1 MTMDSGVRNMLD
13 ERDRIIIEMLTRDAR
28 TPFTEI
34 AKVLGISETAVRKRV
49 KALEEAGVIKQ
60 YTAVVDPSR
69 LGYNLV
75 SLTGID
81 TLPEKIFEVANKL
94 KEFEFVRKVYLTS
107 GDHMIM
113 AEVWA
118 RDGEDLSDI
127 ISNRIGKIE
136 GVVKVCPAIIL
147 EKLK

>member
-1 MTMDSGVRNMLD
+1 MLD
-13 ERDRIIIEMLTRDAR
+13 ERDKIIIEMLTKDAR

-60 YTAVVDPSR
+60 YTVIIDPSK

-75 SLTGID
+75 SLTGVD
-81 TLPEKIFEVANKL
+81 TMPEKIFEVAAKL
-94 KEFEFVRKVYLTS
+94 KEFEFVRNVYLTS

-113 AEVWA
+113 TEVWA
-118 RDGEDLSDI
+118 KDGEDLSDI
-127 ISNRIGKIE
+127 ISNKIGKID
-136 GVVKVCPAIIL
+136 GVTKVCPAIIL

>member
-1 MTMDSGVRNMLD
+1 MLD
-13 ERDRIIIEMLTRDAR
+13 ERDRVIIEMLTKDAR

-60 YTAVVDPSR
+60 YTVVIDPSK

-75 SLTGID
+75 SLTGVD
-81 TLPEKIFEVANKL
+81 TLPERIFEVANKL
-94 KEFEFVRKVYLTS
+94 KEFDFVRRVYLTS

-113 AEVWA
+113 TEVWA
-118 RDGEDLSDI
+118 KNGEDLSDI
-127 ISNRIGKIE
+127 ISNKIGKID
-136 GVVKVCPAIIL
+136 GVTKVCPAIIL
-147 EKLK
+147 EKFK

>member
-1 MTMDSGVRNMLD
+1 MLD
-13 ERDRIIIEMLTRDAR
+13 ERDRIIIDMLTRDAR

-34 AKVLGISETAVRKRV
+34 AKALGISETAVRKRV
-49 KALEEAGVIKQ
+49 KALEEAGVIHQ
-60 YTAVVDPSR
+60 YTIVVEPSK

-75 SLTGID
+75 SLTGVD
-81 TLPEKIFEVANKL
+81 TLPEKIFDVAAKL
-94 KEFEFVRKVYLTS
+94 QEFEFVRKVYLTS

-113 AEVWA
+113 TEVWA

-127 ISNRIGKIE
+127 ISNKIGKIE
-136 GVVKVCPAIIL
+136 GVTKVCPAIIL

>member
-1 MTMDSGVRNMLD
+1 MLD
-13 ERDRIIIEMLTRDAR
+13 ERDKIIIDMLTRDAR

-49 KALEEAGVIKQ
+49 KALEEAGVIRQ
-60 YTAVVDPSR
+60 YTIVVDPSK

-75 SLTGID
+75 SLTGVD

-94 KEFEFVRKVYLTS
+94 KEFEFVRNVYLTS

-113 AEVWA
+113 AEIWA
-118 RDGEDLSDI
+118 KDGEDLSDI
-127 ISNRIGKIE
+127 ISNKIGKLN
-136 GVVKVCPAIIL
+136 GVTKVCPAIIL

>member
-1 MTMDSGVRNMLD
+1 MLD
-13 ERDRIIIEMLTRDAR
+13 ERDKIIIDMLTRDAR

-49 KALEEAGVIKQ
+49 KALEEAGVIRQ
-60 YTAVVDPSR
+60 YTIMVDPSK

-75 SLTGID
+75 SLTGVD

-94 KEFEFVRKVYLTS
+94 KEFEFVRNVYLTS

-113 AEVWA
+113 AEIWA
-118 RDGEDLSDI
+118 KDGEDLSDI
-127 ISNRIGKIE
+127 ISNKIGKLD
-136 GVVKVCPAIIL
+136 GVTKVCPAIIL

>member
-1 MTMDSGVRNMLD
+1 MLD
-13 ERDRIIIEMLTRDAR
+13 ERDKIIIEMLTKDAR

-34 AKVLGISETAVRKRV
+34 AKVLCISETAVRKRV
-49 KALEEAGVIKQ
+49 NALEKAGVIRQ
-60 YTAVVDPSR
+60 YTIVVNPSK

-75 SLTGID
+75 SLTGVD
-81 TLPEKIFEVANKL
+81 TLPEKIFEVAEKL
-94 KEFEFVRKVYLTS
+94 KEFEFVKEVYLTS

-118 RDGEDLSDI
+118 KDGEDLSDI
-127 ISNRIGKIE
+127 ISNRIGRIE
-136 GVVKVCPAIIL
+136 GVTKVCPAIIL

>member
-1 MTMDSGVRNMLD
+1 MLD
-13 ERDRIIIEMLTRDAR
+13 ERDKIIIDMLTKDAR

-49 KALEEAGVIKQ
+49 RALEEAGVIRQ
-60 YTAVVDPSR
+60 YTIVVDPSK

-75 SLTGID
+75 SLTGVD

-94 KEFEFVRKVYLTS
+94 KEFEFVREVYLTS

-118 RDGEDLSDI
+118 KDGEDLSEI
-127 ISNRIGKIE
+127 ISNKIGRLE
-136 GVVKVCPAIIL
+136 GVTKVCPAIIL

>member
-1 MTMDSGVRNMLD
+1 MLD
-13 ERDRIIIEMLTRDAR
+13 ERDRIILEMLTKDAR

-60 YTAVVDPSR
+60 YTVVVDPAK

-75 SLTGID
+75 SITGID
-81 TLPEKIFEVANKL
+81 TKPEKIFEVASKL
-94 KEFEFVRKVYLTS
+94 KEFDFVKHIYLTS

-113 AEVWA
+113 TEIWA
-118 RDGEDLSDI
+118 KDGEHLSEI
-127 ISNRIGKIE
+127 ISEKIGRID
-136 GVVKVCPAIIL
+136 GVLKVCPAIIL
-147 EKLK
+147 EKMK

>member
-1 MTMDSGVRNMLD
+1 MLD
-13 ERDRIIIEMLTRDAR
+13 ERDKIIIEMLTKDAR

-60 YTAVVDPSR
+60 YTIVIDPSK

-75 SLTGID
+75 SLTGVD
-81 TLPEKIFEVANKL
+81 TMPEKIFEVAAKL
-94 KEFEFVRKVYLTS
+94 KDFEFVRNVYLTS

-113 AEVWA
+113 TEVWA
-118 RDGEDLSDI
+118 KDGEDLSDI
-127 ISNRIGKIE
+127 ISNKIGKID
-136 GVVKVCPAIIL
+136 GVTKVCPAIIL

>member
-1 MTMDSGVRNMLD
+1 MLD
-13 ERDRIIIEMLTRDAR
+13 ERDKIIIDMLTKDAR

-49 KALEEAGVIKQ
+49 KALEEAGVIRQ
-60 YTAVVDPSR
+60 YTIVVDPSK

-75 SLTGID
+75 SLTGVD

-94 KEFEFVRKVYLTS
+94 KEFEFVRNVYLTS

-118 RDGEDLSDI
+118 KDGEDLSDI
-127 ISNRIGKIE
+127 ISNRIGKLN
-136 GVVKVCPAIIL
+136 GVTKVCPAIIL

>member
-1 MTMDSGVRNMLD
+1 MLD
-13 ERDRIIIEMLTRDAR
+13 ERDRIIIEMLTKDAR

-49 KALEEAGVIKQ
+49 KALEEAGVIRQ
-60 YTAVVDPSR
+60 YTVVVDPSK

-75 SLTGID
+75 SLTGVD
-81 TLPEKIFEVANKL
+81 TLPEKIFEVASKL
-94 KEFEFVRKVYLTS
+94 KELEFVRSVYLTS

-118 RDGEDLSDI
+118 KDGEDLSDI
-127 ISNRIGKIE
+127 ISNKIGSID
-136 GVVKVCPAIIL
+136 GVTKVCPAIIL

>member
-1 MTMDSGVRNMLD
+1 MLD
-13 ERDRIIIEMLTRDAR
+13 ERDRIIIEMLTKDAR

-49 KALEEAGVIKQ
+49 KALEEAGVIRQ
-60 YTAVVDPSR
+60 YTVVVDPSK

-75 SLTGID
+75 SLTGVD
-81 TLPEKIFEVANKL
+81 TLPERIFDVASKL
-94 KEFEFVRKVYLTS
+94 KEFEFVRSVYLTS

-113 AEVWA
+113 TEVWA
-118 RDGEDLSDI
+118 KDGEDLSDI
-127 ISNRIGKIE
+127 ISNKIGKID
-136 GVVKVCPAIIL
+136 GVTKVCPAIIL

>member
-1 MTMDSGVRNMLD
+1 MEVRNLLD
-13 ERDRIIIEMLTRDAR
+13 ERDKVIIDMLTKDAR

-60 YTAVVDPSR
+60 YTVLIDPSR

-75 SLTGID
+75 SLTGVD
-81 TLPEKIFEVANKL
+81 TLPEKIFEVAEKL
-94 KEFEFVRKVYLTS
+94 KEFEFVRNLYLTS

-113 AEVWA
+113 TEIWA
-118 RDGEDLSDI
+118 KNGEDLSDI
-127 ISNRIGKIE
+127 ISNKIGKIP
-136 GVVKVCPAIIL
+136 GVTKVCPAIIL
-147 EKLK
+147 ERLK

>member
-1 MTMDSGVRNMLD
+1 MRVLD
-13 ERDRIIIEMLTRDAR
+13 ERDKIIIEMLTKDAR

-49 KALEEAGVIKQ
+49 NALEKAGVIRQ
-60 YTAVVDPSR
+60 YTIVVNPSK
-69 LGYNLV
+69 LGYHLV
-75 SLTGID
+75 SLTGVD
-81 TLPEKIFEVANKL
+81 TLPEKIFEVAEKL
-94 KEFEFVRKVYLTS
+94 REFDFVKEVYLTS

-118 RDGEDLSDI
+118 KDGEDLSDI
-127 ISNRIGKIE
+127 ISNRIGRID
-136 GVVKVCPAIIL
+136 GVTKVCPAIIL

>member
-1 MTMDSGVRNMLD
+1 MLD
-13 ERDRIIIEMLTRDAR
+13 ERDRIIIQMLTKDAR

-60 YTAVVDPSR
+60 YTVKVDPAK
-69 LGYNLV
+69 LGYHLV
-75 SLTGID
+75 SLTGVD

-94 KEFEFVRKVYLTS
+94 KEFDFVRDIYLTS

-113 AEVWA
+113 TEIWA
-118 RDGEDLSDI
+118 KNGEDLSDI
-127 ISNRIGKIE
+127 ISNKIGKIE
-136 GVVKVCPAIIL
+136 GVTKVCPAVIL

>member
-1 MTMDSGVRNMLD
+1 MLD
-13 ERDRIIIEMLTRDAR
+13 ERDRIIIEMLTKDAR

-49 KALEEAGVIKQ
+49 RALEESGVIKQ
-60 YTAVVDPSR
+60 YTILIDPSK

-75 SLTGID
+75 SLTGVD
-81 TLPEKIFEVANKL
+81 TLPEKIFEVASKL
-94 KEFEFVRKVYLTS
+94 KEFEFVRNVYLTS

-118 RDGEDLSDI
+118 KNGEDLSDI
-127 ISNRIGKIE
+127 ISNKIGKID
-136 GVVKVCPAIIL
+136 GVTKVCPAIIL
-147 EKLK
+147 ERLK

>member
-1 MTMDSGVRNMLD
+1 MLD
-13 ERDRIIIEMLTRDAR
+13 ERDRIIIEMLTKDAR

-60 YTAVVDPSR
+60 YTVVVDPSK

-75 SLTGID
+75 SLTGVD
-81 TLPEKIFEVANKL
+81 TLPEKIFDVAEKL
-94 KEFEFVRKVYLTS
+94 KEFDFVRDVYLTS

-118 RDGEDLSDI
+118 KDGEDLSDI
-127 ISNRIGKIE
+127 ISNKIGRLD
-136 GVVKVCPAIIL
+136 GVTKVCPAIIL

>member
-1 MTMDSGVRNMLD
+1 MLD
-13 ERDRIIIEMLTRDAR
+13 ERDNIIIEMLTKDAR

-60 YTAVVDPSR
+60 YTVVVDPSK

-75 SLTGID
+75 SLTGVD
-81 TLPEKIFEVANKL
+81 TLPEKIFDVAEKL
-94 KEFEFVRKVYLTS
+94 KEFDFVREVYLTS

-127 ISNRIGKIE
+127 ISNKIGRLD
-136 GVVKVCPAIIL
+136 GVTKVCPAIIL

>member
-1 MTMDSGVRNMLD
+1 MLD
-13 ERDRIIIEMLTRDAR
+13 ERDRIIIDMLTKDAR

-60 YTAVVDPSR
+60 YTVVVDPSK

-75 SLTGID
+75 SLTGVD

-94 KEFEFVRKVYLTS
+94 KEFEFVKSVYLTS

-118 RDGEDLSDI
+118 KDGEDLSDI
-127 ISNRIGKIE
+127 ISNKIGSLE
-136 GVVKVCPAIIL
+136 GVTKVCPAIIL

>member
-1 MTMDSGVRNMLD
+1 MLD
-13 ERDRIIIEMLTRDAR
+13 ERDKVIIEMLTKDAR

-60 YTAVVDPSR
+60 YTVVIDPSK

-75 SLTGID
+75 SLTGVD
-81 TLPEKIFEVANKL
+81 TLPERIFEVANKL
-94 KEFEFVRKVYLTS
+94 KEFDFVRRVYLTS

-113 AEVWA
+113 TEVWA
-118 RDGEDLSDI
+118 KNGEDLSDI
-127 ISNRIGKIE
+127 ISNKIGKIE
-136 GVVKVCPAIIL
+136 GVTKVCPAIIL
-147 EKLK
+147 EKFK

>member
-1 MTMDSGVRNMLD
+1 MLD
-13 ERDRIIIEMLTRDAR
+13 ERDKIIIEMLTKDAR

-60 YTAVVDPSR
+60 YTIVVDPSK
-69 LGYNLV
+69 LDYNLV
-75 SLTGID
+75 SITGVD
-81 TLPEKIFEVANKL
+81 TLPEKIFEVAQKL
-94 KEFEFVRKVYLTS
+94 REFEFVKAVYLTS

-113 AEVWA
+113 AEIWA
-118 RDGEDLSDI
+118 RDGNDLSDI
-127 ISNRIGKIE
+127 ISNKIGKIS
-136 GVVKVCPAIIL
+136 GVTKVCPAIIL

>member
-1 MTMDSGVRNMLD
+1 MLD

-49 KALEEAGVIKQ
+49 KALEEAGVIRQ
-60 YTAVVDPSR
+60 YTVVVDPSK

-75 SLTGID
+75 SLTGVD

-94 KEFEFVRKVYLTS
+94 KELEFVRTVYLTS

-118 RDGEDLSDI
+118 KDGEDLSDI

-136 GVVKVCPAIIL
+136 GVTKVCPAIIL

>member
-1 MTMDSGVRNMLD
+1 MLD

>member
-1 MTMDSGVRNMLD
+1 MLD
-13 ERDRIIIEMLTRDAR
+13 ERDRIIIEMLTKDAR

-49 KALEEAGVIKQ
+49 RALEESGVIKQ
-60 YTAVVDPSR
+60 YTVVIDPSK

-94 KEFEFVRKVYLTS
+94 KEFDFVRNVYLTS

-113 AEVWA
+113 AEIWA
-118 RDGEDLSDI
+118 KDGNDLSDI
-127 ISNRIGKIE
+127 ISNKIGKIE
-136 GVVKVCPAIIL
+136 GVLKVCPSIIL
-147 EKLK
+147 ERLK

>member
-1 MTMDSGVRNMLD
+1 MLD
-13 ERDRIIIEMLTRDAR
+13 ERDKVIIDMLTRDAR

-60 YTAVVDPSR
+60 YTAVVDPSK

-75 SLTGID
+75 SLTGVD
-81 TLPEKIFEVANKL
+81 TLPEKIFEVASKL
-94 KEFEFVRKVYLTS
+94 KKFEFVRKVYLTS

-118 RDGEDLSDI
+118 KDGEDLSDI
-127 ISNRIGKIE
+127 ISNKIGRID
-136 GVVKVCPAIIL
+136 GVTKVCPAIIL